1 MLARNQGGARV
12 RVQLIR
18 VHEDGTCARWHTNP
32 NDLNVVLVIP
42 AKAKRP
48 RVEGVAS

>member
-1 MLARNQGGARV
+1 M

-18 VHEDGTCARWHTNP
+18 IHEDGTCARWRTDP
-32 NDLNVVLVIP
+32 NDLSVILVIP
-42 AKAKRP
+42 ARARRP